1 MLMTGTVRMTGTVLL
16 NECYKQIILLWSYRF
31 NFLTETFMIGFLFI
45 ASAFSFPAAA
55 RRLSR
60 WRRRYWGTSPGFSLH
75 SPLGT

>member
-1 MLMTGTVRMTGTVLL
+1 MRMTGTVLL
-16 NECYKQIILLWSYRF
+16 NECYKRIILLWSYRF

-45 ASAFSFPAAA
+45 GISFFVSAAA
-55 RRLSR
+55 RRPSR